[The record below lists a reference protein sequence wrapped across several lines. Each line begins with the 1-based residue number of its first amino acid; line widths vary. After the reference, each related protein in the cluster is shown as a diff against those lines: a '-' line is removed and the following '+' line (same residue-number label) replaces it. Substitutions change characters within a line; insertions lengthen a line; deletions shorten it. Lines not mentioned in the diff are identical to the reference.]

1 MNMLLT
7 YPVVISDASVLIALA
22 KMRRLE
28 ILRQTYSTV
37 LIGPIVKNEV
47 VDAGKRIAASGSEIV
62 EDAIKQEWIQVV
74 QPTAKERRLTKKLGN
89 NAHLDL
95 GEAEAIALASYRKH
109 LLLVDDK
116 EGRAVAT
123 MLDVV
128 HIGTAGVLLE
138 TYFKGMMDFAQLE
151 NDLQTLTEV
160 IWLSPEVV
168 LAILKKARETKQ

>member
-1 MNMLLT
+1 M
-7 YPVVISDASVLIALA
+7 VISDASVLIALA

-74 QPTAKERRLTKKLGN
+74 QPTAKERRLTKTLGEN
-89 NAHLDL
+89 VHLDL

-116 EGRAVAT
+116 EGRAVAA
-123 MLDVV
+123 MLNVA
-128 HIGTAGVLLE
+128 HIGTAGILLE
-138 TYFKGMMDFAQLE
+138 TYFKGLTDFTQLE
-151 NDLQTLTEV
+151 NDLQTLSEV
-160 IWLSPEVV
+160 IWLSPSVV
-168 LAILKKARETKQ
+168 LAVLKKAREMKQ